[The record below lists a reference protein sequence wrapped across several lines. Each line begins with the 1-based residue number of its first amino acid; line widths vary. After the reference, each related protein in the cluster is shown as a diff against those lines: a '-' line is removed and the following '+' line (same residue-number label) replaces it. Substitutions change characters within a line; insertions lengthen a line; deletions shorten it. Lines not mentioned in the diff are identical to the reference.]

1 MCKNECKRAG
11 DYQGGTHTHTHRR
24 FEDQPTKENEP
35 PTYLPMPSVGEP
47 AQELELRPDT
57 QDLSHAL
64 AVMVGDHA
72 AKEGP
77 QVVLCSQGHYAS
89 VKTEEVHYTGA
100 VYERLLVVLEDPAH
114 QDGYRLHGDAVRG
127 DVGCT
132 PCCAAATAPVS
143 ASCTVASSSSSCR
156 SLCEAVPH
164 GPARHV
170 AGQLSPGVAVPVHA
184 KVLDHVIVCKRVLHK
199 LAHGIP
205 LLLIG
210 DRLTVHELPT
220 KKGLE
225 SQGTC
230 NRGIQQKK
238 GLESQGTST
247 CMMDCMHG

>member
-1 MCKNECKRAG
+1 
-11 DYQGGTHTHTHRR
+11 
-24 FEDQPTKENEP
+24 
-35 PTYLPMPSVGEP
+35 MPSVGEP

-143 ASCTVASSSSSCR
+143 ASCTVASSSSCR

-170 AGQLSPGVAVPVHA
+170 AGQLPPGVAVPVHA

-210 DRLTVHELPT
+210 DRLTVHELRGSKSRCHHT
-220 KKGLE
+220 GEGTCNRGIQQKKGLE

-238 GLESQGTST
+238 GLEGQPA
-247 CMMDCMHG
+247 